1 MWKRKWLIGAVLVSM
16 VVAGSLTGVAFASN
30 GSGSQADPP
39 APTVTAVAPTSGW
52 PGETLDV
59 VVTGTDFTGAT
70 AVNFSG
76 TGITVNDYTVDNAT
90 QITAG
95 VSIACNATLSA
106 RDVSVTTAAGMGT
119 LSAGFTVET
128 RQEALLD
135 RVCQIYQQNT
145 GVAIDPQQLKNAF
158 TQAQGETQGEALQS
172 RLEKLVNDGKIT
184 QEEADQYLEWWQS
197 RPNIELPGLG
207 GYGRG
212 GGMMW
217 GGGCGGRDGA
227 GD

>member
-1 MWKRKWLIGAVLVSM
+1 MWKRKWLIAAVLVTIIT
-16 VVAGSLTGVAFASN
+16 AGSLTGVALASSGN
-30 GSGSQADPP
+30 GSQTDPS
-39 APTVTAVAPTSGW
+39 APTVTAVAPTAGW

-59 VVTGTDFTGAT
+59 VVTGTNFTGAT
-70 AVNFSG
+70 AVSFSG
-76 TGITVNDYTVDNAT
+76 TGITVNNYTVDSAT

-106 RDVSVTTAAGMGT
+106 RDVLITTAAGTAT
-119 LSAGFTVET
+119 LSSGFTVET

-158 TQAQGETQGEALQS
+158 TQAQGEMQGEALQS
-172 RLEKLVNDGKIT
+172 RLEKLVNEGKIT
-184 QEEADQYLEWWQS
+184 QAEADQYLQWWQS

-217 GGGCGGRDGA
+217 GGGCGGRDEA

>member
-1 MWKRKWLIGAVLVSM
+1 MWKRKWLIAAVLVTIIT
-16 VVAGSLTGVAFASN
+16 AGSLTGAAFASN
-30 GSGSQADPP
+30 GNGSQTDP
-39 APTVTAVAPTSGW
+39 APTITAVAPTSGW

-59 VVTGTDFTGAT
+59 MVTGTDFTGAT
-70 AVNFSG
+70 AVSFSG
-76 TGITVNDYTVDNAT
+76 TGITVNNYTVDNAT

-95 VSIACNATLSA
+95 VFIAYNATLSA
-106 RDVSVTTAAGMGT
+106 RDVSVITAAGTGT
-119 LSAGFTVET
+119 LSGGFTVDT

-145 GVAIDPQQLKNAF
+145 GVAINPQQLKDAF
-158 TQAQGETQGEALQS
+158 TQAQREMRDEALQS
-172 RLEKLVNDGKIT
+172 RLEKLVNEGKIT
-184 QEEADQYLEWWQS
+184 QAEADQYLQWWQS

-217 GGGCGGRDGA
+217 RG
-227 GD
+227 